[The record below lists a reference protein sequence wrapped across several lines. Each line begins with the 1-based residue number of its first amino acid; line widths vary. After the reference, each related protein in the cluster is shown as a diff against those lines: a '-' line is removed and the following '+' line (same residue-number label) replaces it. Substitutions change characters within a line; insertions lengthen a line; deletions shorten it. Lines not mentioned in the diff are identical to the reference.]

1 MEVLFKQV
9 PQDLTNLGMPRL
21 ECGDTGAEIVHWGK
35 SDVQELIQDK
45 VTEGGVGGAT
55 STAGLLLQQEKI
67 KLCTFDMSS

>member
-35 SDVQELIQDK
+35 SDVQKLIQDK
-45 VTEGGVGGAT
+45 VTEGGVGGGDINCWSPLA
-55 STAGLLLQQEKI
+55 AREDKAVY
-67 KLCTFDMSS
+67 F